1 MDMEY
6 RELGHTGYRVSVIG
20 FGACETGLQ
29 ADEELKRLVP
39 PGATLAQVAL
49 RWILMFDAVSC
60 AIPGARTPD
69 QAEQNTRAADL
80 PPLSEADMR
89 TIQEVYDRLI
99 RPQVHHLW

>member
-1 MDMEY
+1 MEY

-49 RWILMFDAVSC
+49 RWITMFDAVSC
-60 AIPGARTPD
+60 AIPGAKTPA
-69 QAEQNTRAADL
+69 QAEENVRAAEL
-80 PPLSEADMR
+80 PPLTAEAMG
-89 TIQEVYDRLI
+89 TVQEVYDRLI
-99 RPQVHHLW
+99 RPQVHQHW